1 MPWYSLF
8 SNDVGKWIAL
18 GVFVV
23 TYALVLWR
31 KFNIAFLPLGASAV
45 LILLGLANP
54 ADAIFKYINWDVLAL
69 YAGFGML
76 ADSFKNSGLPSLIVN
91 RALIRVKKEKYALL
105 FLCALAMLLSSFMAN
120 PIVVII
126 LAPVAIE
133 MAEKL
138 KGSLFLYLVSVAIS
152 ANVVTTVTM
161 VSDTPTIIL
170 ATTTGMNFLDF
181 YWFMGKPGLGT
192 LTIIG
197 IIIAFSTLLFQFRN
211 LNNSVEIKREE
222 IKASFI
228 PLIIFAISV
237 IVLSVVPWSS
247 LGAWNH
253 PGLVG
258 LALAITTVLVW
269 IDNWRRTVFEFE
281 WHTLAFLS
289 GIFIIVETIQ
299 SSGLLQEFAV
309 WLGSTGIKDPAI
321 YLAVFVWASVALS
334 SFIDNVPYTVIMIPV
349 CTSVAQTLGMSPFPL
364 YFAMLVG
371 TGIGGNLTPIGATAN
386 VLACGM
392 LEKRGYKIDL
402 VKWMAIAVP
411 FSIAAVAAVHILMQL
426 TWM

>member
-1 MPWYSLF
+1 MSWYHLF

-18 GVFVV
+18 GVFIV

-31 KFNIAFLPLGASAV
+31 KFNIAFLPLGAAAII
-45 LILLGLANP
+45 ILLGLANP
-54 ADAIFKYINWDVLAL
+54 ADAIFRYINWDVLAL
-69 YAGFGML
+69 YAGYGML

-91 RALIRVKKEKYALL
+91 RALMRVKKEKYALL
-105 FLCALAMLLSSFMAN
+105 FLCALAMGLSYFMEN

-138 KGSLFLYLVSVAIS
+138 KGSLFLYLIAVAIS
-152 ANVVTTVTM
+152 ANVVTSVTM
-161 VSDTPTIIL
+161 ISDTPTIIL

-192 LTIIG
+192 LSIIG
-197 IIIAFSTLLFQFRN
+197 IIMAFSTLLFQFRK
-211 LNNSVEIKREE
+211 LNNPVEIKREE
-222 IKASFI
+222 IKASFT
-228 PLIIFAISV
+228 PLIIF
-237 IVLSVVPWSS
+237 VLSVIILSVIPWSS
-247 LGAWNH
+247 LGVWNH

-258 LALAITTVLVW
+258 LALVVTTLLVW
-269 IDNWRRTVFEFE
+269 IDNWRRTLFEFD

-289 GIFIIVETIQ
+289 GIFIIVATIQ
-299 SSGLLQEFAV
+299 DSGLLREFAV
-309 WLGSTGIKDPAI
+309 WLGGTGITNPAI
-321 YLAVFVWASVALS
+321 YLAVFVWVSVLLS

-349 CTSVAQTLGMSPFPL
+349 CTSVAQTLGISPFPL

-371 TGIGGNLTPIGATAN
+371 TGMGGNLTPIGATAN

-392 LEKRGYKIDL
+392 LEKRGYKIEL
-402 VKWMAIAVP
+402 VKYMKIAIP
-411 FSIAAVAAVHILMQL
+411 FSIAAVASVHILMQL
-426 TWM
+426 TWL